1 VYFVDIDLLKAMCSS
16 VPGRY
21 AFALF
26 SAAENLGIVERAFK
40 EVSVASRLLEK
51 GQPFRIVILRALQGG
66 SLPFWWEG
74 FCKTTGFHE
83 IVMNFLHLI
92 VHNRRAS
99 CLPDIVRLLG
109 MLTDHALNQESL
121 TVYTAHEI
129 TDDHKEQIFGKL
141 FEIFNKKLFISF
153 EIDESLYGGFL
164 VQSNSLTIDV
174 SVKHQIEKFARGARS
189 YFDGEL
195 S

>member
-26 SAAENLGIVERAFK
+26 SAAKKLGIIEQTLK

-51 GQPFRIVILRALQGG
+51 GQPFRIVILRAIQGN
-66 SLPFWWEG
+66 SQPSWWED

-83 IVMNFLHLI
+83 IVMNFLYVV
-92 VHNRRAS
+92 VHNRRAG
-99 CLPDIVRLLG
+99 CLPDVVRLLG

-129 TDDHKEQIFGKL
+129 TDTYKEQIFKKL

-153 EIDESLYGGFL
+153 EIDESLCGGFL
-164 VQSNSLTIDV
+164 VQSNSLTIDA

-189 YFDGEL
+189 YFEGDL